1 MFEQA
6 EMFRADL
13 KTAITQKR
21 QCTDRAHTHI
31 LGALIL
37 VCVCVCRNY
46 DTRDFF
52 FLISFPNK
60 WCRGVVAPGER
71 RPLL

>member
-13 KTAITQKR
+13 KQPLRKSDSVQTE
-21 QCTDRAHTHI
+21 HTHTHT

-46 DTRDFF
+46 DTRDLFF
-52 FLISFPNK
+52 FFNFISQ
-60 WCRGVVAPGER
+60 
-71 RPLL
+71 